1 MLDIP
6 HLNYLHAPL
15 SVSDISRPFFS
26 TFLHFLSIQTMNST
40 TIPTTLLYFNPSPAA
55 STESSSKRQAHNP
68 RHVQL
73 KLDKRQNGRNFL
85 SKSIKCTQNRGI
97 RNPTALASCLEATE
111 APPSKA
117 AELVADKLKRLVL
130 EFRSLAEPID
140 RVKRLLHYAARLP
153 PYNESTR
160 KPESRVPGCSTQVW
174 VEAEMDEL
182 GRMRFRADSD
192 SEISKGFC
200 SCLIWMLDGAEAA
213 EVLEVKTRD
222 LEDVNVGVYGKVNSR
237 VNTWHNVLLAMQR
250 KTQALVVEREGKRP
264 LEALP
269 SLLASANEVSG

>member
-1 MLDIP
+1 
-6 HLNYLHAPL
+6 
-15 SVSDISRPFFS
+15 
-26 TFLHFLSIQTMNST
+26 MNST
-40 TIPTTLLYFNPSPAA
+40 TIPTTLLYFSPSPAA

-73 KLDKRQNGRNFL
+73 KLDKRQNCRNFL

-97 RNPTALASCLEATE
+97 RNPTALASCLAATE

-250 KTQALVVEREGKRP
+250 KTQALVAEREGKRP

-269 SLLASANEVSG
+269 SLLASANEHQFFHPSSRQ